1 MRVES
6 SIYEI
11 KGKELIL
18 RNPEESDAERLLS
31 YLKTTSRETP
41 YLIRE
46 QEEITLTLEEEKE
59 FIKRQNNSEH
69 KLLLIGMLN
78 GKHVGNCSLM
88 RMDLKRY
95 QHRAVMA
102 IALYQKYTGLSI
114 GRIMIEK
121 IFSIAKAQG
130 IEQIE
135 LEVAASNQKA
145 VALYKKLG
153 FETFGTFPDNMKYKD
168 GTYEAAHWMMK
179 KL

>member
-1 MRVES
+1 
-6 SIYEI
+6 
-11 KGKELIL
+11 
-18 RNPEESDAERLLS
+18 
-31 YLKTTSRETP
+31 
-41 YLIRE
+41 
-46 QEEITLTLEEEKE
+46 
-59 FIKRQNNSEH
+59 
-69 KLLLIGMLN
+69 
-78 GKHVGNCSLM
+78 M